1 MKPSILRP
9 LTRTNW
15 LKIHL
20 YLAISAGFFFALI
33 GLTGSISLYREEID
47 GLLNPQLIIENP
59 QGKYQSLDKIMASVH
74 AAHPTRYGSW
84 TLEMPSSTLG
94 MITAWYEKPTETF
107 FELYAPLMVSVNPY
121 TSEIVMTRFWGKTFT
136 TYLLDLHTQF
146 RLARFGWNAVGILGA
161 LLFISCASGLY
172 LWWPGIKAINQ
183 VLKVRHKA
191 GMMLFAFDIHRSLGL
206 INATAL
212 LLLAFT
218 GFFLSYPI
226 LLDTLTGS
234 SGMEHGQTGR
244 TITSAAVPNNHPTGL
259 QAASFIAQGAF
270 PKAKLRRLSTPIG
283 DTGVYRINLRQ
294 ASEINQRYPFTTVWV
309 DRWSGQVKE
318 VRNPNKFTLGETFAS
333 WIWPLHTGEAIGKN
347 GKFFLFLAGLSLFM
361 LYVSGLIRW
370 LCRIGLVQD
379 RKVSFKTLHYLLSRL
394 SKITNYILLKIYIL
408 IRLLTQSL
416 FNFFMKAYA
425 ISLIWIKKKHLLV
438 INKQKQPQQK

>member
-1 MKPSILRP
+1 
-9 LTRTNW
+9 
-15 LKIHL
+15 
-20 YLAISAGFFFALI
+20 
-33 GLTGSISLYREEID
+33 
-47 GLLNPQLIIENP
+47 
-59 QGKYQSLDKIMASVH
+59 
-74 AAHPTRYGSW
+74 
-84 TLEMPSSTLG
+84 
-94 MITAWYEKPTETF
+94 
-107 FELYAPLMVSVNPY
+107 
-121 TSEIVMTRFWGKTFT
+121 
-136 TYLLDLHTQF
+136 
-146 RLARFGWNAVGILGA
+146 
-161 LLFISCASGLY
+161 
-172 LWWPGIKAINQ
+172 
-183 VLKVRHKA
+183 
-191 GMMLFAFDIHRSLGL
+191 MMLFAFDIHRSLGL

-226 LLDTLTGS
+226 LLDTFTGS

-244 TITSAAVPNNHPTGL
+244 AITSTAIPNNHPTGL

-270 PKAKLRRLSTPIG
+270 PKAKLRRLSTPAG

-294 ASEINQRYPFTTVWV
+294 AGEINQRHPFTTVWV

-370 LCRIGLVQD
+370 LCRIGLVRD
-379 RKVSFKTLHYLLSRL
+379 RKVSFKTIHYLLSRL
-394 SKITNYILLKIYIL
+394 SKITKYTLLKSYIL

-416 FNFFMKAYA
+416 FNFFMKAYI
-425 ISLIWIKKKHLLV
+425 ISLIWIKKIHLLV
-438 INKQKQPQQK
+438 INKQKHHQKK